1 MKAGQYL
8 TFKLQESLYGLD
20 IHSVR
25 EIKHMQP
32 ISALPNVP
40 PYMSGVINLRDH
52 IIPIMDLRKRFNFSA
67 GEVTKDTCIVVVESE
82 GKQMGLIVD
91 AVNTVTD
98 LTDSQIDSSLHEQ
111 DDMKGFVRGIGKLED
126 GLILL
131 IDIKNCF
138 THETIVEDIEEFKVA
153 A

>member
-1 MKAGQYL
+1 MKGGQYL
-8 TFKLQESLYGLD
+8 TFKLKENLYGLD

-40 PYMSGVINLRDH
+40 PYMAGVINLRDH
-52 IIPIMDLRKRFNFSA
+52 IIPIMDLRMRLNFS
-67 GEVTKDTCIVVVESE
+67 GHEVTKDTCIIVVESD

-98 LTDSQIDSSLHEQ
+98 LTDDQIDSSLHEQ
-111 DDMKGFVRGIGKLED
+111 DSMKGFVRGIGKLENA
-126 GLILL
+126 LVLL

-138 THETIVEDIEEFKVA
+138 TLETMVEAFEEA